1 MVTRDVLNVVIVIG
15 GVAGIAV
22 ILVVLFELRGRLR
35 KKITA
40 SGENQ
45 A

>member
-1 MVTRDVLNVVIVIG
+1 MVTRDVLNIVIVIG
-15 GVAGIAV
+15 GVTGMAAIF
-22 ILVVLFELRGRLR
+22 VVLFELSRRLR